1 LSSQLVDPPVARD
14 AAGRSIS
21 FEILV
26 DAEASGEATAEDRAL
41 LEANKD
47 LWRDTLERLLDDTED
62 GLDSVRSLTG
72 PERDQVV
79 ADFEQ
84 ERDRLAAAL
93 NRLLGVPAPGAGPNA
108 GAALLPVSR
117 LQVSWASGQLVAW
130 VGGPGVAPL
139 AASDVRTW
147 LGDAGANTTWNDH
160 GGVTIP
166 GGPKAPAVSAPVRG
180 VLGWLLAMAA
190 QPTDGDA
197 PASGAAIDGD
207 AIDGDAPVSMADRI
221 GPSVAW
227 LALMA
232 KWAVDLVA
240 QGRMVPH
247 LESHKGSK
255 RPGDR
260 VALAVRW
267 SPALID
273 ARRLTE
279 MARTLPGVVAALE
292 DRPEPAPFTRA
303 ILSEMVH
310 AICIEGTARLEMPA
324 VPDLP
329 AGAPEAAEALLS
341 RLDGTPFF
349 PSKRVGVELANRLDR
364 WAKPV
369 THAAG
374 VRLIVQLD
382 PPDDGDAWMLK
393 VLVDGVDRRPTL
405 LDRALVTAPVDKR
418 RQVEAELTR
427 LERMLP
433 ALTRPTGLRRGE
445 VVLSNDEAW
454 ELMSHLGRQL
464 ADAGFDVRVPKL
476 ATRRPSP
483 TLRLEAEASTPS
495 VVGANQLTN
504 VSWSV
509 LFDDLELDAAEIRRL
524 ASQARPLVQ
533 SRGQWIAIDHVD
545 LAAAAEALAERAN
558 KTQLTGADLLR
569 HALGLEGNPLSGGL
583 TIAGE
588 SWAADLLR
596 RAEQIK
602 AEPLDAPKGFVGEL
616 RSYQAEALAWLG
628 FLDGAGLG
636 GCLALDMGLG
646 KTPTMLAHLM
656 AHRESGATLVIA
668 PPAVVG
674 NWAAEAQRFTPDLKV
689 VVHHG
694 ASRASVEDLA
704 GEIEGADVVL
714 TTYGTGVRDIEALA
728 AIEWKR
734 LVLDEAQSIK
744 NPASETAQQ
753 LRRIGATSRVAL
765 TGTPIENGLG
775 DLWAILDFTNPG
787 LVGARAPFVANLS
800 ADGGGTDERG
810 EQALRALNGLL
821 VFRRTKSEPAIAAEL
836 PERIDQ
842 LDHCAMTPEQIGLYQ
857 AVLDQLTDTS
867 DPLASPARKG
877 QVLAAITALKQICNH
892 PQAYRDDDLPL
903 AGRSGKLNRLEEI
916 VDAVLAAGEKVL
928 IFTHFAQ
935 WGVKLADHL
944 TARIGQSVEC
954 YHGGLSRGARDKM
967 IADFQSSDA
976 PGALVLS
983 LKAGGTG
990 LNLTAASHVVLYDRW
1005 WNPAV
1010 EDQARDRAWRIGQ
1023 TRTVV
1028 AHRLVC
1034 PGTVDERV
1042 EEVVAGKRQ
1051 IADLVLPKS
1060 SSIADLDAAQLR
1072 QALGLST
1079 EALILSEEL
1088 S

>member
-117 LQVSWASGQLVAW
+117 LQVSWASGELVAW

-545 LAAAAEALAERAN
+545 LAAAA
-558 KTQLTGADLLR
+558 
-569 HALGLEGNPLSGGL
+569 
-583 TIAGE
+583 
-588 SWAADLLR
+588 
-596 RAEQIK
+596 
-602 AEPLDAPKGFVGEL
+602 
-616 RSYQAEALAWLG
+616 
-628 FLDGAGLG
+628 
-636 GCLALDMGLG
+636 
-646 KTPTMLAHLM
+646 
-656 AHRESGATLVIA
+656 
-668 PPAVVG
+668 
-674 NWAAEAQRFTPDLKV
+674 
-689 VVHHG
+689 
-694 ASRASVEDLA
+694 
-704 GEIEGADVVL
+704 
-714 TTYGTGVRDIEALA
+714 
-728 AIEWKR
+728 
-734 LVLDEAQSIK
+734 
-744 NPASETAQQ
+744 
-753 LRRIGATSRVAL
+753 
-765 TGTPIENGLG
+765 
-775 DLWAILDFTNPG
+775 
-787 LVGARAPFVANLS
+787 
-800 ADGGGTDERG
+800 
-810 EQALRALNGLL
+810 
-821 VFRRTKSEPAIAAEL
+821 
-836 PERIDQ
+836 
-842 LDHCAMTPEQIGLYQ
+842 
-857 AVLDQLTDTS
+857 
-867 DPLASPARKG
+867 
-877 QVLAAITALKQICNH
+877 
-892 PQAYRDDDLPL
+892 
-903 AGRSGKLNRLEEI
+903 
-916 VDAVLAAGEKVL
+916 
-928 IFTHFAQ
+928 
-935 WGVKLADHL
+935 
-944 TARIGQSVEC
+944 
-954 YHGGLSRGARDKM
+954 
-967 IADFQSSDA
+967 
-976 PGALVLS
+976 
-983 LKAGGTG
+983 
-990 LNLTAASHVVLYDRW
+990 
-1005 WNPAV
+1005 
-1010 EDQARDRAWRIGQ
+1010 
-1023 TRTVV
+1023 
-1028 AHRLVC
+1028 
-1034 PGTVDERV
+1034 
-1042 EEVVAGKRQ
+1042 
-1051 IADLVLPKS
+1051 
-1060 SSIADLDAAQLR
+1060 
-1072 QALGLST
+1072 
-1079 EALILSEEL
+1079 
-1088 S
+1088 